1 MAFMKTDVNYA
12 EEFGQIL
19 DEIFPYES
27 YYDDLWNQ
35 GEGMRYQPVS
45 GKTFKIPSGTVGGAR
60 NVNRDQID
68 GVFKRNMN
76 NDWQTVDLQ
85 MDREWDTMVDPMDTQ
100 ETGGVISVPNAARL
114 FMTTQKIPEQDAFA
128 SMKIAEFAGKFG
140 GIDTTSLTTVNILA
154 QWDAYLQYLTEQR
167 VNRDQ
172 IRCKMT
178 PAVYTLLKEAA
189 GVTRFVNVDSGAA
202 RDLNRNIARLDG
214 ILIREVPSDMMKDA
228 YDFDEGWAPSSGA
241 HQINMILYSPLS
253 IAAPVKYDV
262 AMMGAPS
269 AQSKGK
275 ALYYERYYYG
285 MFALA
290 QKQAGI
296 FANIG
301 SAPSLGT
308 IVVASKAGTE
318 DDGDSIITISGGQIF
333 ASGRVPDGL
342 EVYYST
348 GNNSAISLTY
358 GSALPSATWVKAPGY
373 SPFLLKS
380 QTADKHITVAVVNK
394 TKGTVIAGG
403 DTTLVVKA

>member
-12 EEFGQIL
+12 VEFGQIL

-45 GKTFKIPSGTVGGAR
+45 GKTFKIPSGSVKGAR
-60 NVNRDQID
+60 AANRDRID
-68 GVFKRNMN
+68 GVFERNMN

-128 SMKIAEFAGKFG
+128 SSKIAEFAGKFG
-140 GIDTTSLTTVNILA
+140 GIDTTSLTTANILA

-167 VNRDQ
+167 VPRDQ

-189 GVTRFVNVDSGAA
+189 GVTRFVNVENGA

-228 YDFDEGWAPSSGA
+228 YDFTEGWAPANGA

-308 IVVASKAGTE
+308 LTVTSVAGTE
-318 DDGDSIITISGGQIF
+318 DDGDTIITVKGGQIF
-333 ASGRVPDGL
+333 ESGRIPDGL
-342 EVYYST
+342 ELYYSA
-348 GNNSAISLTY
+348 GNNSEISLTY
-358 GSALPSATWVKAPGY
+358 GSALPSATWVKYPGY
-373 SPFLLKS
+373 VPFLLKS
-380 QTADKHITVAVVNK
+380 QTASKHITVALVNK
-394 TKGTVIAGG
+394 TKGVVVAGG
-403 DTTLVVKA
+403 DTTMVVKA

>member
-12 EEFGQIL
+12 VEFGQIL

-45 GKTFKIPSGTVGGAR
+45 GKTFKIPSGSVKGAR
-60 NVNRDQID
+60 AANRDRID
-68 GVFKRNMN
+68 GVFERNMN

-128 SMKIAEFAGKFG
+128 SAKIAEFAGKFG
-140 GIDTTSLTTVNILA
+140 GIDTTSLTTANILA

-167 VNRDQ
+167 VPRDQ

-189 GVTRFVNVDSGAA
+189 GVTRFVNVDNGS
-202 RDLNRNIARLDG
+202 RDINRNIARLDG

-228 YDFDEGWAPSSGA
+228 YDFTEGWAPAVGA

-301 SAPSLGT
+301 SAPSLGVLT
-308 IVVASKAGTE
+308 VTSVAGTE
-318 DDGDSIITISGGQIF
+318 DDGDTIITVKGGQIF
-333 ASGRVPDGL
+333 ESGRIPDGL
-342 EVYYST
+342 ELYYSA
-348 GNNSAISLTY
+348 GNNSEISLTY
-358 GSALPSATWVKAPGY
+358 GSALPSATWVKYPGY
-373 SPFLLKS
+373 VPFLLKS
-380 QTADKHITVAVVNK
+380 QTASKHITVALVNK
-394 TKGTVIAGG
+394 TKGVVVAGG

>member
-12 EEFGQIL
+12 VEFGQIL

-45 GKTFKIPSGTVGGAR
+45 GKTFKIPSGSVKGAR
-60 NVNRDQID
+60 AANRDRID
-68 GVFKRNMN
+68 GVFERNMN

-128 SMKIAEFAGKFG
+128 SAKIAEFAGKFG
-140 GIDTTSLTTVNILA
+140 GIDTTSLTTANILA

-167 VNRDQ
+167 VPRDQ

-189 GVTRFVNVDSGAA
+189 GVTRFVNVENGA

-228 YDFDEGWAPSSGA
+228 YDFTEGWAPSSGA

-301 SAPSLGT
+301 SAPSLGVLT
-308 IVVASKAGTE
+308 VTSVAGTE
-318 DDGDSIITISGGQIF
+318 DDGDTIITVKGGQIF
-333 ASGRVPDGL
+333 ESGRIPDGL
-342 EVYYST
+342 ELYYSA
-348 GNNSAISLTY
+348 GNNSEISLTY
-358 GSALPSATWVKAPGY
+358 GSALPSATWVKYPGY
-373 SPFLLKS
+373 VPFVLKS
-380 QTADKHITVAVVNK
+380 QTATKHITVALVNK
-394 TKGTVIAGG
+394 TKGVVVAGG

>member
-12 EEFGQIL
+12 VEFGQIL

-45 GKTFKIPSGTVGGAR
+45 GKTFKIPSGSVKGAR
-60 NVNRDQID
+60 AANRDRID
-68 GVFKRNMN
+68 GVFERNMN

-128 SMKIAEFAGKFG
+128 SAKIAEFAGKFG
-140 GIDTTSLTTVNILA
+140 GIDTTSLTTANILA

-167 VNRDQ
+167 VPRDQ

-189 GVTRFVNVDSGAA
+189 GVTRFVNVENGA

-228 YDFDEGWAPSSGA
+228 YDFTEGWAPAVGA

-301 SAPSLGT
+301 SAPSLGVLT
-308 IVVASKAGTE
+308 VTSVAGTE
-318 DDGDSIITISGGQIF
+318 DDGDTIITVKGGQIF
-333 ASGRVPDGL
+333 ESGRIPDGL
-342 EVYYST
+342 ELYYSA
-348 GNNSAISLTY
+348 GNNSEISLTY
-358 GSALPSATWVKAPGY
+358 GSALPSATWVKYPGY
-373 SPFLLKS
+373 VPFLLKS
-380 QTADKHITVAVVNK
+380 QTAGKHITVALVNK
-394 TKGTVIAGG
+394 TKGVVVAGG

>member
-12 EEFGQIL
+12 VEFGQIL

-45 GKTFKIPSGTVGGAR
+45 GKTFKIPSGSVKGAR
-60 NVNRDQID
+60 AANRDRID
-68 GVFKRNMN
+68 GVFERNMN

-128 SMKIAEFAGKFG
+128 SAKIAEFAGKFG
-140 GIDTTSLTTVNILA
+140 GIDTTSLTTANILA

-167 VNRDQ
+167 VPRDQ

-189 GVTRFVNVDSGAA
+189 GVTRFVNVENGA

-228 YDFDEGWAPSSGA
+228 YDFTEGWAPAVGA

-301 SAPSLGT
+301 SAPSLGVLT
-308 IVVASKAGTE
+308 VTSVAGTE
-318 DDGDSIITISGGQIF
+318 DDGDTIITVKGGQIF
-333 ASGRVPDGL
+333 ESGRIPDGL
-342 EVYYST
+342 ELYYSA
-348 GNNSAISLTY
+348 GNNSEISLTY
-358 GSALPSATWVKAPGY
+358 GSALPSATWVKYPGY
-373 SPFLLKS
+373 VPFLLKS
-380 QTADKHITVAVVNK
+380 QTASKHITVALVNK
-394 TKGTVIAGG
+394 TKGVVVAGG

>member
-12 EEFGQIL
+12 VEFGQIL

-35 GEGMRYQPVS
+35 GEGMRYMPVA
-45 GKTFKIPSGTVGGAR
+45 GKTFKIPSGTVKGAR
-60 NVNRDQID
+60 ATDRDRID
-68 GVFKRNMN
+68 GVFQRNMN

-128 SMKIAEFAGKFG
+128 SAKIAEFAGRFG
-140 GIDTTSLTTVNILA
+140 GIDTTSLTTANILA

-167 VNRDQ
+167 VPRDQ

-189 GVTRFVNVDSGAA
+189 GITRFVNVDNGA
-202 RDLNRNIARLDG
+202 RDVNRNIARLDG
-214 ILIREVPSDMMKDA
+214 ILIREVPSDMMRDA
-228 YDFDEGWAPSSGA
+228 YDFTEGWAPAVGA

-262 AMMGAPS
+262 AMMGAPT

-301 SAPSLGT
+301 SAPSLGVLT
-308 IVVASKAGTE
+308 VTSVAGTE
-318 DDGDSIITISGGQIF
+318 DDGDSVITIKGGQIF
-333 ASGRVPDGL
+333 ESGRIPDGL
-342 EVYYST
+342 ELYYSA
-348 GNNSAISLTY
+348 GNNSEISLTY
-358 GSALPSATWVKAPGY
+358 GSALPSATWVKYPGY
-373 SPFLLKS
+373 VPFLLKS
-380 QTADKHITVAVVNK
+380 QTADKHITVALVNK
-394 TKGTVIAGG
+394 TKGVVVAGG

>member
-12 EEFGQIL
+12 VEFGQIL

-45 GKTFKIPSGTVGGAR
+45 GKTFKIPSGSVKGAR
-60 NVNRDQID
+60 AANRDRID
-68 GVFKRNMN
+68 GVFERNMN

-128 SMKIAEFAGKFG
+128 SAKIAEFAGKFG
-140 GIDTTSLTTVNILA
+140 GIDTTSLTTDNILA

-167 VNRDQ
+167 VPRDQ

-189 GVTRFVNVDSGAA
+189 GVTRFVNVENGA

-228 YDFDEGWAPSSGA
+228 YDFTEGWAPAVGA

-301 SAPSLGT
+301 SAPSLGVLT
-308 IVVASKAGTE
+308 VTSVAGTE
-318 DDGDSIITISGGQIF
+318 DDGDTIITVKGGQIF
-333 ASGRVPDGL
+333 ESGRIPDGL
-342 EVYYST
+342 ELYYSA
-348 GNNSAISLTY
+348 GNNSEISLTY
-358 GSALPSATWVKAPGY
+358 GSALPSATWVKYPGY
-373 SPFLLKS
+373 VPFLLKS
-380 QTADKHITVAVVNK
+380 QTASKHITVALVNK
-394 TKGTVIAGG
+394 TKGVVVAGG